1 MSVMCNPLEHGI
13 EIDEMDDNYLEGGCY
28 KCGCDLRWEFK
39 TYFNAPKAYNNMD
52 IAEVNYDFENGN
64 FNPRN
69 VFAVISQVDIDLAD
83 LSLYGAYILPYRS
96 VRIIAKKDKTKQD
109 QSYSIDYTYDDLRYN
124 KNNNYG
130 LHTGSAFY
138 NNSWEKVVKNDI
150 ELKQVLN
157 YFESINKRKI

>member
-1 MSVMCNPLEHGI
+1 MCNPLEHGI
-13 EIDEMDDNYLEGGCY
+13 EIDEMDSNYLEGGCY

-39 TYFNAPKAYNNMD
+39 TYFNTPRAYNNMD
-52 IAEVNYDFENGN
+52 IAEVNYDLKDGN

-69 VFAVISQVDIDLAD
+69 VFAVISQVNNNDAD

-109 QSYSIDYTYDDLRYN
+109 QSYSIDYTYDDLRYG
-124 KNNNYG
+124 KNNYYG
-130 LHTGSAFY
+130 QYTDEAFS

-150 ELKQVLN
+150 ELQQVLSFFN
-157 YFESINKRKI
+157 SINKRKI